1 MRAGRCGWI
10 GYLSAGAFVAATVT
24 YGATTLGVVGPREP
38 TESGPLSSRLAAHFA
53 YQREGFIYEQIAN
66 WFLVT
71 ALLSMGLLGV
81 LCHATRV
88 FEDRV
93 GSAIAASVLAMGA
106 TLAAAAQVV
115 YLAATERLLYSS
127 QFEEVDVVLLTV
139 VGDAVARVDDYVES
153 LGYILLGLGLLWLA
167 RLPRREPTWPSR
179 LRALTVM
186 LAIGTF
192 AAGATS
198 LARSDAHDW
207 VLLVV
212 GVLIA
217 PAWTAWIGA
226 VLSGREPEHIVHD
239 R

>member
-1 MRAGRCGWI
+1 MGSDICPLAPSWRQ
-10 GYLSAGAFVAATVT
+10 TVT

-81 LCHATRV
+81 LCHATPV

-115 YLAATERLLYSS
+115 YLAATGAAALL
-127 QFEEVDVVLLTV
+127 QPVR
-139 VGDAVARVDDYVES
+139 G
-153 LGYILLGLGLLWLA
+153 G
-167 RLPRREPTWPSR
+167 
-179 LRALTVM
+179 
-186 LAIGTF
+186 GT
-192 AAGATS
+192 
-198 LARSDAHDW
+198 LCC
-207 VLLVV
+207 
-212 GVLIA
+212 
-217 PAWTAWIGA
+217 
-226 VLSGREPEHIVHD
+226 
-239 R
+239 